1 MRIEQLFLD
10 AEQIN
15 RENKQMV
22 SPFKEIIL
30 DNDIIP
36 EEIET
41 SDSGE
46 NELNCWEVSKLL
58 QNKRFSNMD
67 IYK

>member
-10 AEQIN
+10 AEQTN
-15 RENKQMV
+15 KENKQMV

-46 NELNCWEVSKLL
+46 NELNC
-58 QNKRFSNMD
+58 
-67 IYK
+67 

>member
-1 MRIEQLFLD
+1 
-10 AEQIN
+10 
-15 RENKQMV
+15 MV